1 MSFPCCFHWINRR
14 LSCFRARGCNLI
26 LLESLNLDFTPW
38 GMWCHFSFAE
48 LFLVILL
55 GHILYYLENSKNMML
70 YHLNLVWLVHPIVF
84 VDPYWVIFTVNSVK
98 ALHWQDLVSVCKKI
112 ISFICWC
119 GISQMHISCILIWKL
134 EHIVHPLNFC
144 YWFLFYWISWSP
156 LTTLF
161 FLSEFSESL
170 REMGDCLLEKTALND
185 DEESGKHQLSH
196 ACTCYSLKKLKM
208 ISGCCGCMII

>member
-70 YHLNLVWLVHPIVF
+70 YHLKLVWLVHPIVF

-112 ISFICWC
+112 ISFVCWC
-119 GISQMHISCILIWKL
+119 GISQMHISSLYFDMKTWTYCASSQFLLLILIL
-134 EHIVHPLNFC
+134 LNFMKSPNHTVFSFRIFRIIKGNG
-144 YWFLFYWISWSP
+144 WLSSWENS
-156 LTTLF
+156 
-161 FLSEFSESL
+161 SEWWW
-170 REMGDCLLEKTALND
+170 RKW
-185 DEESGKHQLSH
+185 
-196 ACTCYSLKKLKM
+196 
-208 ISGCCGCMII
+208 